1 MNSYNLII
9 VCEGLGEDEVKTSD
23 ISGRTFC
30 LQCEG
35 ASNKGQVLETRRLL
49 RTGINVEEA

>member
-1 MNSYNLII
+1 M
-9 VCEGLGEDEVKTSD
+9 CEGLGEDEVKTSD